1 MRVKH
6 VSLEEQMR
14 RIHST
19 LLIAALAA
27 GALAAPLAAQAPTVA
42 ALKGQKVKLTL
53 WTHEDVNRMP
63 LEKGYISQFIAA
75 NPGVTV
81 DYVTYPT
88 DKIRDLAMTAFAANQ
103 GPDIFNLQI
112 NDAYPYMANGRV
124 APIDFKM
131 TSYKD
136 VKDLEAKYLPGTLA
150 PIIEK
155 GKAYGL
161 PLELTNY
168 CLYLN
173 KAIFRDAGLDPDK
186 DYPKTWEDVMAVSE
200 KIVQRNGEILTRRG
214 FDFRYGVEPLI
225 CWVPM
230 VEQLGGELISKDGKA
245 IVGDEAWLKVLSFVR
260 DFGPAGKN
268 LGSPTYTAAR
278 KVFDLNKNEIAMSF
292 SGLYQEARMIKA
304 NPEFYNS
311 KDWMVIPY
319 PQWKDAKKVVP
330 NNFYGHYYMVNAQ
343 SSKLQ
348 QQAAWSLVNFM
359 LSHGEE
365 YLQKVAIVQPTK
377 ALMESKAFKE
387 MPYSSVFAK
396 DMAAAHV
403 VYYGASSTKIDSL
416 LKEAFESVMLVGG
429 PSPKEALDR
438 LRKSVTEVLASE

>member
-1 MRVKH
+1 MMRKP
-6 VSLEEQMR
+6 
-14 RIHST
+14 IIT
-19 LLIAALAA
+19 LIAAAA
-27 GALAAPLAAQAPTVA
+27 AIALSAAPLAAQAPTIS
-42 ALKGQKVKLTL
+42 ALKGKKVQLTL

-63 LEKGYISQFIAA
+63 LEKAYIAEFTAS

-81 DYVTYPT
+81 SYVTYPT
-88 DKIRDLAMTAFAANQ
+88 DKIRDITATAFAANQ

-112 NDAYPYMANGRV
+112 SDSYPFMANGRV
-124 APIDFKM
+124 APIDFSM
-131 TSYKD
+131 TKYKD
-136 VKDLEAKYLPGTLA
+136 TKDLESKYLPGMLS
-150 PIIEK
+150 PVIEG

-173 KAIFRDAGLDPDK
+173 RKIFKDAGLDPDK
-186 DYPKTWEDVMAVSE
+186 DYPKSWEDVMAVSE
-200 KIVQRNGEILTRRG
+200 KIVQRNGEIITRRG

-245 IVGDEAWLKVLSFVR
+245 IVGDEAWLKVLTYIR

-278 KVFDLNKNEIAMSF
+278 KVFDLNKNEIALSF

-311 KDWMVIPY
+311 KDWMVIPC
-319 PQWKDAKKVVP
+319 PQWKGAVKRVP
-330 NNFYGHYYMVNAQ
+330 NNFYGHYYMVNGQ
-343 SSKLQ
+343 SSKLA
-348 QQAAWSLVNFM
+348 QQASWALVNYM

-365 YLQKVAIVQPTK
+365 YLQKVAIVQPSK
-377 ALMESKAFKE
+377 ALMESKTFKE
-387 MPYSSVFAK
+387 MPYSDVFAK

-416 LKEAFESVMLVGG
+416 LKEAFESVMLAGG
-429 PSPKEALDR
+429 PSPKEALER
-438 LRKSVTEVLASE
+438 LRKAVTEALASE